1 MKIGKA
7 TFDCTIGMP
16 GFSNVKPGAV
26 EIILEAG
33 EEVEDAWSELN
44 RRALAWHKKEFP
56 HLYEESVPLK
66 SHFVN
71 TEPKYSGP
79 STGGQQDDEA
89 AVQLG
94 NAIKEMQ
101 KIQYKEDAEVFLT
114 TEKWMKYNK
123 ELKSLLNAKPNKP
136 PTNE

>member
-26 EIILEAG
+26 EIILEEG
-33 EEVEDAWSELN
+33 ETIEDAWSELN

-56 HLYEESVPLK
+56 HLYAQLAPVK
-66 SHFVN
+66 SCVVN
-71 TEPKYSGP
+71 TEPHYGAAS
-79 STGGQQDDEA
+79 SSEQDESV
-89 AVQLG
+89 VQLG
-94 NAIKEMQ
+94 NAIREIQ
-101 KIQYKEDAEVFLT
+101 KIQYKEDAEIFLA

-123 ELKSLLNAKPNKP
+123 ELKSLLNTKPSKKNPK
-136 PTNE
+136 